1 MKSTNNELADL
12 FREAKSTSEFDFVL
26 TLLNYHQ
33 IASSELNSNLMEWFG
48 AIEFYKELYAN
59 VSGKNKTRI
68 GLLLYSTFFENS
80 DFYNIIGSLC
90 RIKLGY
96 KGSSNLFW
104 KTKKYERL
112 LGINEK
118 KDFLLELLDD
128 ADKTAIIDF
137 FENTHVKEIR
147 NTFFHSA
154 YALQDETYV
163 LFDSDPVL
171 VNGILVSY
179 LSVEDY
185 LYPKIN
191 DVIEVFDC
199 FKSLYTN
206 HFSSYR
212 KDKIVRGKFPNPT
225 DVTILGSDAGLRGF
239 RIKDAVQFYGQTHD
253 SGIWYDETY
262 NHWAGFNITMYY
274 DSIET
279 IEVREGLERYNSKPH
294 IKRHDADFQNL
305 VSKIKERKI
314 PQEMVASVRLLVKFG
329 AARESMMDAETN
341 PFKKKNIPKTI
352 IPFYEQAVDVGQG
365 LVDTTAMKT
374 KIQELEALME

>member
-1 MKSTNNELADL
+1 MG
-12 FREAKSTSEFDFVL
+12 F
-26 TLLNYHQ
+26 
-33 IASSELNSNLMEWFG
+33 
-48 AIEFYKELYAN
+48 
-59 VSGKNKTRI
+59 
-68 GLLLYSTFFENS
+68 
-80 DFYNIIGSLC
+80 
-90 RIKLGY
+90 
-96 KGSSNLFW
+96 
-104 KTKKYERL
+104 
-112 LGINEK
+112 EK
-118 KDFLLELLDD
+118 KDFLLELLYD

-253 SGIWYDETY
+253 SGIWT
-262 NHWAGFNITMYY
+262 TKP
-274 DSIET
+274 T
-279 IEVREGLERYNSKPH
+279 IIG
-294 IKRHDADFQNL
+294 L
-305 VSKIKERKI
+305 VSTSLCTMI
-314 PQEMVASVRLLVKFG
+314 A
-329 AARESMMDAETN
+329 
-341 PFKKKNIPKTI
+341 
-352 IPFYEQAVDVGQG
+352 
-365 LVDTTAMKT
+365 
-374 KIQELEALME
+374 

>member
-1 MKSTNNELADL
+1 MKTTSNELSDL
-12 FREAKSTSEFDFVL
+12 FREAKSASEFDFVL

-33 IASSELNSNLMEWFG
+33 IASSELNSNLVEWFE
-48 AIEFYKELYAN
+48 AIEFYKELYSN

-68 GLLLYSTFFENS
+68 GVLLYSTFFENS

-90 RIKLGY
+90 KIKLGY

-128 ADKTAIIDF
+128 AGKPSIIDF
-137 FENTHVKEIR
+137 FNNTHVKEIR

-154 YALQDETYV
+154 YALQDNSYV

-171 VNGILVSY
+171 VNGVLVSY
-179 LSVEDY
+179 VDVNDY

-191 DVIEVFDC
+191 EVIQVFDC
-199 FKSLYTN
+199 FKSLYSN
-206 HFSSYR
+206 HFASYR
-212 KDKIVRGKFPNPT
+212 TDKIVRGTFPNLV
-225 DVTILGSDAGLRGF
+225 DVTILGSDKGLKGF
-239 RIKDAVQFYGQTHD
+239 KIKNAVQFYGQYHD
-253 SGIWYDETY
+253 SGIWYDEA
-262 NHWAGFNITMYY
+262 NKFWAGHNITVYY

-279 IEVREGLERYNSKPH
+279 IEVREGIERYDSKPH
-294 IKRHDADFQNL
+294 IKRHDAEFQNL
-305 VSKIKERKI
+305 VSKVKERNI
-314 PQEMVASVRLLVKFG
+314 PQEVVASVQLLVKFG
-329 AARESMMDAETN
+329 AAREAMMERETN
-341 PFKKKNIPKTI
+341 PFKKKKIPKTI
-352 IPFYEQAVDVGQG
+352 IPFYQQAVDIGEG
-365 LVDTTAMKT
+365 LVDTNAIKT